1 MGNDLGCR
9 SNCSI
14 AANSAGNPQHTQ
26 RTLVFYSHP
35 TWENRS
41 DPLPP
46 FVGSFGA
53 YRPCQGGV
61 AIMNSCIADFMHSAL
76 TMRFVLVFKMTAWGW
91 TPGVSRLRGI
101 MMMGKARVVGVLAA
115 VSLMLA
121 GCSSGDISGP
131 TTTGSIM
138 SSSPTTAAST
148 PVSSPQSTASAAP
161 SSSAVLS
168 TTSASSSSNPW
179 PSTFTPDQRTAAAA
193 AIAGY
198 TDYWSTLDQAFAAP
212 GQDWS
217 SQVSAVAAA
226 AEKDGI
232 LQELAALVK
241 RGQRSVGSTG
251 FEPEVTQ
258 VDPGVVSLTACV
270 DKTAVNFVD
279 ATGQSIKAPNAPGSY
294 FRHVSTAQIVQFQ
307 DQWLVTVT
315 SDDWTRTC

>member
-1 MGNDLGCR
+1 
-9 SNCSI
+9 
-14 AANSAGNPQHTQ
+14 
-26 RTLVFYSHP
+26 
-35 TWENRS
+35 
-41 DPLPP
+41 
-46 FVGSFGA
+46 
-53 YRPCQGGV
+53 
-61 AIMNSCIADFMHSAL
+61 
-76 TMRFVLVFKMTAWGW
+76 
-91 TPGVSRLRGI
+91 
-101 MMMGKARVVGVLAA
+101 
-115 VSLMLA
+115 
-121 GCSSGDISGP
+121 
-131 TTTGSIM
+131 M

-179 PSTFTPDQRTAAAA
+179 PSTFTPDQGTAAAA